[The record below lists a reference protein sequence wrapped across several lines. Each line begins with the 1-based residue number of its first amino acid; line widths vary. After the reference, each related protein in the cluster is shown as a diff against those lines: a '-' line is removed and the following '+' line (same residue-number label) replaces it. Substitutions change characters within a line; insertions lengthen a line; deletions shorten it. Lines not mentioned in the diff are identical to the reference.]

1 MSSADA
7 AVPAPG
13 EGAGAQSIDERAV
26 ASTSSSV
33 LGMVLFV
40 VSESMFFAAFFGA
53 YVTAYVNNKVW
64 PPNNTP
70 APGVTLPT
78 VAVVVLAV
86 SVLLL
91 QLAIRAGRRGQPG
104 AVNRWLLLSLV
115 TAIATVILLIAGYGD
130 VSFGLKNG
138 IFASLFYLMTGL
150 GLAHVA
156 GGVVLLALVAWQGA
170 SGRLA
175 LVRYQPLQAA
185 QVYWNFVLV
194 LALVIY
200 VVFYVLTNTGG

>member
-1 MSSADA
+1 MSSAEA
-7 AVPAPG
+7 AVP
-13 EGAGAQSIDERAV
+13 GAGAPERPTSDERAV

-40 VSESMFFAAFFGA
+40 ASESMFFAAFFGA
-53 YVTAYVNNKVW
+53 YVTSYVNNKVW

-70 APGVTLPT
+70 APTAALPGA
-78 VAVVVLAV
+78 AVVVLAL
-86 SVLLL
+86 SALLL
-91 QLAIRAGRRGQPG
+91 QFAIRAGRRGEPS
-104 AVNRWLLLSLV
+104 AVNRWLGLSLLAAAV
-115 TAIATVILLIAGYGD
+115 TVALLVAGYGD
-130 VSFGLKNG
+130 VGFGLKAG

-156 GGVVLLALVAWQGA
+156 GGVVLLGLVAWQGI

-185 QVYWNFVLV
+185 SVYWNFVLV
-194 LALVIY
+194 LGLVIY
-200 VVFYVLTNTGG
+200 VVFYVLTNSGG

>member
-1 MSSADA
+1 VSSADA

-13 EGAGAQSIDERAV
+13 DGAPSIDERAV

-40 VSESMFFAAFFGA
+40 ASESMFFAAFFGA

-70 APGVTLPT
+70 APGTLMPT

-86 SVLLL
+86 SALLL
-91 QLAIRAGRRGQPG
+91 QLAIRAGRRGELG
-104 AVNRWLLLSLV
+104 AVNRWLALSLV
-115 TAIATVILLIAGYGD
+115 TAIATVILLVAGYGD
-130 VSFGLKNG
+130 VGFGLKAG
-138 IFASLFYLMTGL
+138 IFASLFYMMTGL

-156 GGVVLLALVAWQGA
+156 GGVVLLALVAWQGV